1 MRQGEIRHAG
11 ISGGQLQRLLLGI
24 SGLALLGSL
33 FVPTMARAAVI
44 ADREAGAPAAPTA
57 RSERLN
63 PTGRRIAL
71 TIPARD
77 GSTYLGDLA
86 VTIGTDDAI
95 TFPTERALQ
104 LLQATLATDVF
115 EALRTK
121 LAGKPAIGPDEF
133 ASAGIGTVYDPQRL
147 ELWFEIP
154 VEKRASRSVSV
165 SPIDRETI
173 GMRLKPAEFSAYLNM
188 RGSLD
193 LVESGPSQ
201 GFASPI
207 MLFNGAARVG
217 RLVAESDA
225 ILSPGNTGATFQR
238 LSSRLIYDDLKNLVR
253 ITLGDLQTQGRGFQ
267 TAPDIAGISIM
278 RSYSVLNPSQIIRP
292 RGDQSFQL
300 QRTSTVEVIVNGQ
313 QVRRLQLA
321 PGNYNLR
328 DFPFAQGANDIR
340 LNVLDDTG
348 RNEMLRFN
356 IFLDQTQ
363 LARGLSEFGIYAG
376 VRAPLGPRGP
386 VYSNDWVASG
396 FYRRGVNDYL
406 TLGANFQADKM
417 IQMGGF
423 EAVIATPFG
432 ALGGQAAFSTTR
444 GIGQGYAL
452 QATFQRL
459 IQHPGGQA
467 DTFNL
472 FAERRSQK
480 FAAVSFVLPNNPY
493 QYEVGGGYNHAFN
506 AAFYAGFD
514 GRFSRG
520 RRSSRLG
527 ATPDVHSYR
536 ISTGY
541 RLSATASVTTEAR
554 YSRDSLGRQFS
565 CFVTLTMRLGRYSSV
580 RTEFDSR
587 DNRVR
592 ASFQTLHG
600 SGVGSYNVS
609 ADVERSDL
617 GGDIQINANY
627 LANRAELGLSH
638 FGVFNSAFSSSIEQ
652 RTSFRLGTSIAIA
665 DGSVSVG
672 RPIYDSFAIVKPHP
686 SLGRTDVMVEP
697 SAYGYTANSGALGA
711 ATMPGLSSYSER
723 TIAVDVV
730 NAPAGTDI
738 GQGSFKVFPAYRSG
752 YVFEVGSA
760 NHVTALGTMLGLD
773 GQLVALVS
781 GTATELKHPD
791 HPPVTLF
798 TNRIGRFGATGL
810 APGQWRLEMLDDA
823 KSVYLIDIPADA
835 KGVVRLGEIKPVKEN

>member
-1 MRQGEIRHAG
+1 MMRK
-11 ISGGQLQRLLLGI
+11 GGTRRRSLHGLLMGI
-24 SGLALLGSL
+24 SGLSLLMPLLLPGL
-33 FVPTMARAAVI
+33 ARAAI
-44 ADREAGAPAAPTA
+44 APASGEPSGAPASPPA

-77 GSTYLGDLA
+77 GSTYLGDLG

-104 LLQATLATDVF
+104 LLQPTLAPDVF

-133 ASAGIGTVYDPQRL
+133 ASAGIGTVYDSQKL
-147 ELWFEIP
+147 ELRFEIP

-165 SPIDRETI
+165 SPIDRAAI
-173 GMRLKPAEFSAYLNM
+173 GTRLKPANFSAYLNM
-188 RGSLD
+188 RGLLD
-193 LVESGPSQ
+193 LVESGPLQ
-201 GFASPI
+201 GLASPI
-207 MLFNGAARVG
+207 LLFNGAARIG
-217 RLVAESDA
+217 RVVAESDA
-225 ILSPGNTGATFQR
+225 IVSPGNSGAAVQR
-238 LSSRLIYDDLKNLVR
+238 LGSRLVYDDLKDLVR
-253 ITLGDLQTQGRGFQ
+253 VTVGDLQTQGRGFQ

-278 RSYSVLNPSQIIRP
+278 RSYSVLNPGQIIRP

-300 QRTSTVEVIVNGQ
+300 QRASTVEVIVNGQ

-348 RNEMLRFN
+348 RNETLRFN
-356 IFLDQTQ
+356 VFLDQTQ

-396 FYRRGVNDYL
+396 FYRRGLNDYL

-417 IQMGGF
+417 IQMGGL
-423 EAVIATPFG
+423 ETVIATPFG

-472 FAERRSQK
+472 FAERRSHR
-480 FAAVSFVLPNNPY
+480 FAPVSFVLPNNPY
-493 QYEVGGGYNHAFN
+493 QYEVGGGYSYAFN

-514 GRFSRG
+514 GRYSRG
-520 RRSSRLG
+520 RG
-527 ATPDVHSYR
+527 TTPDVHNYR
-536 ISTGY
+536 VSSGY
-541 RLSATASVTTEAR
+541 RLSSTASVTTEAR
-554 YSRDSLGRQFS
+554 YSRDSLGRQVSGFI
-565 CFVTLTMRLGRYSSV
+565 TLTMRLGRYSSV
-580 RTEFDSR
+580 RTEYDTR
-587 DNRVR
+587 DNRAR

-609 ADVERSDL
+609 ADFDRSDL
-617 GGDIQINANY
+617 GGDIQVNANY

-638 FGVFNSAFSSSIEQ
+638 FGVFSRAFSSSLQQ

-686 SLGRTDVMVEP
+686 SLGRADVIVEP
-697 SAYGYTANSGALGA
+697 TPYGYTANSGALRA

-723 TIAVDVV
+723 NIAVDVA

-760 NHVTALGTMLGLD
+760 NNVTALGTMIGLD
-773 GQLVALVS
+773 GQPVALVS
-781 GTATELKHPD
+781 GTATEVRHPD

-823 KSVYLIDIPADA
+823 KSVFLIDIPKDA
-835 KGVVRLGEIKPVKEN
+835 HGVVRLGEIKPVKDQ

>member
-1 MRQGEIRHAG
+1 MHP
-11 ISGGQLQRLLLGI
+11 GGTRRRRLKRLLLGI
-24 SGLALLGSL
+24 SGLSLLVPLLLPAL
-33 FVPTMARAAVI
+33 ARAATPGT
-44 ADREAGAPAAPTA
+44 ADSETSGAPAAPPA
-57 RSERLN
+57 RSERIN

-77 GSTYLGDLA
+77 GSTYLGDLP
-86 VTIGTDDAI
+86 VTIGTDD
-95 TFPTERALQ
+95 TLSFPTDRALQ
-104 LLQATLATDVF
+104 LLQPTLAPQVF

-133 ASAGIGTVYDPQRL
+133 ATAGIRTVYDPQKL
-147 ELWFEIP
+147 ELRFEIP
-154 VEKRASRSVSV
+154 VDKRASRSVSV
-165 SPIDRETI
+165 SPIDRVGVGT
-173 GMRLKPAEFSAYLNM
+173 RLKPAQFSAYLNV
-188 RGSLD
+188 RSSLD

-201 GFASPI
+201 GFVSPI
-207 MLFNGAARVG
+207 VLLNGATRIGRV
-217 RLVAESDA
+217 VAETDA
-225 ILSPGNTGATFQR
+225 IYSPGSANAMFQR
-238 LSSRLIYDDLKNLVR
+238 LGSRLVYDDLKDLVR
-253 ITLGDLQTQGRGFQ
+253 VTLGDLQTQSRGFQ
-267 TAPDIAGISIM
+267 SAPDIAGISIM
-278 RSYSVLNPSQIIRP
+278 RSYSVLNPQQVIRP

-300 QRTSTVEVIVNGQ
+300 QRASTVEVIVNGQ

-348 RNEMLRFN
+348 RNETLRFN

-363 LARGLSEFGIYAG
+363 LARGLSEFGLYAG

-406 TLGANFQADKM
+406 TLGANFQADKS
-417 IQMGGF
+417 IQMGGI
-423 EAVIATPFG
+423 EAVIATPLG
-432 ALGGQAAFSTTR
+432 ALGTQAAFSSTR

-459 IQHPGGQA
+459 IQHANGQA
-467 DTFNL
+467 ETFNL

-480 FAAVSFVLPNNPY
+480 FAPVSFVLPNNPY
-493 QYEVGGGYNHAFN
+493 QYEVGGGYSHAFN

-514 GRFSRG
+514 GRYSRG
-520 RRSSRLG
+520 RRSGGLG
-527 ATPDVHSYR
+527 SNPDVHNYR

-541 RLSATASVTTEAR
+541 RLSPTASVTTEAR
-554 YSRDSLGRQFS
+554 YSRDSQGHQFS
-565 CFVTLTMRLGRYSSV
+565 GFVTLTMRLGRYSSV
-580 RTEFDSR
+580 RTEYDSR
-587 DNRVR
+587 DNRAR

-600 SGVGSYNVS
+600 SGVGSYNIT

-617 GGDIQINANY
+617 GGDIQVNANY

-652 RTSFRLGTSIAIA
+652 RTSFRLGTSIALA
-665 DGSVSVG
+665 GGAVSVG

-686 SLGRTDVMVEP
+686 SLGHADVVVEP
-697 SAYGYTANSGALGA
+697 SAYGYTASTGALRT

-723 TIAVDVV
+723 IIPVDVAD
-730 NAPAGTDI
+730 APPGTDI
-738 GQGSFKVFPAYRSG
+738 GQGSFKVFPTYRSG

-760 NHVTALGTMLGLD
+760 NNVTALGTMLGSD
-773 GQLVALVS
+773 GQPVALVS
-781 GTATELKHPD
+781 GTATDVAHPD
-791 HPPVTLF
+791 HVPVTLF
-798 TNRIGRFGATGL
+798 TNRLGRFGATGL
-810 APGQWRLEMLDDA
+810 APGQWRLEMLDDR
-823 KSVYLIDIPADA
+823 KSVFLIDVPKDA
-835 KGVVRLGEIKPVKEN
+835 KGVVRLGEIKPVKEE

>member
-1 MRQGEIRHAG
+1 MRKGGIKRAG
-11 ISGGQLQRLLLGI
+11 IRGGRFKRLLLGI
-24 SGLALLGSL
+24 SGLSLL
-33 FVPTMARAAVI
+33 VPLLLPASARAAAPSI
-44 ADREAGAPAAPTA
+44 TDSEPTGAPAAPPA
-57 RSERLN
+57 RSERIN

-77 GSTYLGDLA
+77 GSTYLGDLP

-95 TFPTERALQ
+95 TFPTDRALQ
-104 LLQATLATDVF
+104 LLQPTLAPNVF

-121 LAGKPAIGPDEF
+121 LAGKPVVGPDEF
-133 ASAGIGTVYDPQRL
+133 ASAGIKTVYDPQKL
-147 ELWFEIP
+147 ELRFEIP
-154 VEKRASRSVSV
+154 VDKRASRSVSV
-165 SPIDRETI
+165 SPIDRVGLGT
-173 GMRLKPAEFSAYLNM
+173 RLKPAEFSAYLNV
-188 RGSLD
+188 RSSLD

-207 MLFNGAARVG
+207 VLLNGATRIGRV
-217 RLVAESDA
+217 VAEADA
-225 ILSPGNTGATFQR
+225 IYSPGSTTASFQR
-238 LSSRLIYDDLKNLVR
+238 LGSRLVYDDLKDLVR
-253 ITLGDLQTQGRGFQ
+253 VTLGDLQTQSRGFQ
-267 TAPDIAGISIM
+267 SAPDVAGISIM
-278 RSYSVLNPSQIIRP
+278 RSYSVLNPQQVIRP

-300 QRTSTVEVIVNGQ
+300 QRQSTVEVIVNGQ

-348 RNEMLRFN
+348 RNETLRFN

-396 FYRRGVNDYL
+396 FYRRGLSDFL
-406 TLGANFQADKM
+406 TLGANFQADKS
-417 IQMGGF
+417 IQMGGL
-423 EAVIATPFG
+423 EAVIATPLG
-432 ALGGQAAFSTTR
+432 ALGTQAAFSSTR

-459 IQHPGGQA
+459 IQHANGQA

-472 FAERRSQK
+472 FVERRSQK
-480 FAAVSFVLPNNPY
+480 FAPVSFVLPNNPY
-493 QYEVGGGYNHAFN
+493 QYEVGGGYSHAFTS
-506 AAFYAGFD
+506 AFYAGFD
-514 GRFSRG
+514 GRYSRG
-520 RRSSRLG
+520 RG
-527 ATPDVHSYR
+527 TNPDVHNYR

-541 RLSATASVTTEAR
+541 RLSSTASVTTEAR
-554 YSRDSLGRQFS
+554 YSRDSQGRQFS
-565 CFVTLTMRLGRYSSV
+565 GFVTLTMRLGRYASL
-580 RTEFDSR
+580 RTEYDSR
-587 DNRVR
+587 DNRAR

-609 ADVERSDL
+609 ADFERSDL
-617 GGDIQINANY
+617 GGDINVNANY

-638 FGVFNSAFSSSIEQ
+638 FGVFNSAFSSSVGQ
-652 RTSFRLGTSIAIA
+652 RTSFRLGTSIALA
-665 DGSVSVG
+665 DGAVSVG

-686 SLGRTDVMVEP
+686 SLGRADVVVEP
-697 SAYGYTANSGALGA
+697 SAYGYTANSGALRA

-723 TIAVDVV
+723 IVPVDVA

-752 YVFEVGSA
+752 YAFEVGSA
-760 NHVTALGTMLGLD
+760 NNVTALGTMLGSG
-773 GQLVALVS
+773 GQPVALVS
-781 GTATELKHPD
+781 GTATEVAHPD

-798 TNRIGRFGATGL
+798 TNRLGRFGATGL
-810 APGQWRLEMLDDA
+810 APGQWRLEMLDDR
-823 KSVYLIDIPADA
+823 KSVYVIDIPKDA
-835 KGVVRLGEIKPVKEN
+835 KGVVRLGEIKPVKEE